1 MSDNNAVYT
10 VPPGSYIPPD
20 DLREGSVSR
29 RMHIIWDA
37 SVTSPVLSQQFM
49 SAVSTMTLEQNAKPL
64 HGSITAQRMWGILS
78 NLRYPIVYG
87 RNFDG

>member
-1 MSDNNAVYT
+1 
-10 VPPGSYIPPD
+10 
-20 DLREGSVSR
+20 
-29 RMHIIWDA
+29 MHIIWDA